1 MSASGAIQTL
11 ANDDNTLDKHINSI
25 FNLNPSATPQ
35 LISIVRIPRVTE
47 MVKETPNYK
56 KYYVP
61 KVVSIGPYHFG
72 KPKLQLVEK
81 LKPDFTV
88 RLLKGSKEKL
98 RNLYDK
104 LGEQE
109 MIKELRSFYEEDLAS
124 EFSDMEFTK
133 MMVLDSCFILYYA
146 KYIFGKKPED
156 CPELKRHEIAFVH
169 QDLFLL
175 ENQIPYIVVTE
186 VMNLMEEKLM
196 NKFKEFIDGTILAPV
211 KPKRTWLESVLNC
224 FQNDGKPPVLRMDST
239 GFEELSPPDHLLNLL
254 HQNLTKKVP
263 KDNTPTTD
271 SIVPTKFYTYNVN
284 DLVDAGIDF
293 GPSDSMSLAYIE
305 FVQRR
310 WWFSANLELPPI
322 TVNKSTKPML
332 LNLTSYEMLSRLNDA
347 WVASYVCLLDSLID
361 HPDDVKLL
369 RKAEVLENSLGSDK
383 EVVKL
388 FRELAI
394 DLAPNNN
401 AYLDAKTKIL
411 AHCKSWRNT
420 VIYELKTEYLRSP
433 WTILALLGALTG
445 LFFGGVQAYYT
456 RWSPK
461 GTCDDLCMFLK
472 INHHL

>member
-1 MSASGAIQTL
+1 MSASGEIQTL
-11 ANDDNTLDKHINSI
+11 VTDNNTLDKHINSI
-25 FNLNPSATPQ
+25 FNLNPSATPRP
-35 LISIVRIPRVTE
+35 ISIARIPRVTE
-47 MVKETPNYK
+47 MVKETHDYK

-88 RLLKGSKEKL
+88 RLLKGNKVIL
-98 RNLYDK
+98 RYLYDK

-175 ENQIPYIVVTE
+175 ENQIPYIVLTE
-186 VMNLMEEKLM
+186 VMNLMGDKLL
-196 NKFKEFIDGTILAPV
+196 NKFKLFIDGTILAPV
-211 KPKRTWLESVLNC
+211 KPKKAWLVSILNC
-224 FQNDGKPPVLRMDST
+224 FRNDGKPSVSRLDT
-239 GFEELSPPDHLLNLL
+239 ELDELSPPDHLLNLL

-263 KDNTPTTD
+263 KDNTPTID
-271 SIVPTKFYTYNVN
+271 SIVPTKFYMYNVN

-369 RKAEVLENSLGSDK
+369 RKVEVLENSLGSDK

-420 VIYELKTEYLRSP
+420 VIYELKIGYLRSP
-433 WTILALLGALTG
+433 WTILALFGALTA
-445 LFFGGVQAYYT
+445 LFLSAVQTYYT
-456 RWSPK
+456 AWSPK
-461 GTCDDLCMFLK
+461 STCDDLCMFLK
-472 INHHL
+472 TNHHL